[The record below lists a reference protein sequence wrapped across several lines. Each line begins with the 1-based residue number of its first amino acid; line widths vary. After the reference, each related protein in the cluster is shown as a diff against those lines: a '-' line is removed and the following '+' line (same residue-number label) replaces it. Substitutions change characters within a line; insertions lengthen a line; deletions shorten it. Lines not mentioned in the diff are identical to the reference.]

1 MDKLPK
7 HKQVKLTNLYG
18 EELEGTIIP
27 LSIKGTM
34 DVEAYLEE
42 LKDTLNEKSEEKIA
56 KYIKALDAENPEDEK
71 LFEEYVEGKI
81 RTDLSKLNEEIT
93 DERVASLKEKRAK
106 KLTADKTR
114 EAVLAEM
121 GEMLFNL
128 ELRKQLMTR
137 TVSRTLWNVLREA
150 NNLRK
155 HLFVDVDDLE
165 ESLDLDTMVDI
176 FTDIDENKVE
186 EEDLKN

>member
-1 MDKLPK
+1 
-7 HKQVKLTNLYG
+7 
-18 EELEGTIIP
+18 
-27 LSIKGTM
+27 
-34 DVEAYLEE
+34 
-42 LKDTLNEKSEEKIA
+42 
-56 KYIKALDAENPEDEK
+56 
-71 LFEEYVEGKI
+71 
-81 RTDLSKLNEEIT
+81 
-93 DERVASLKEKRAK
+93 
-106 KLTADKTR
+106 
-114 EAVLAEM
+114 
-121 GEMLFNL
+121 LFNL